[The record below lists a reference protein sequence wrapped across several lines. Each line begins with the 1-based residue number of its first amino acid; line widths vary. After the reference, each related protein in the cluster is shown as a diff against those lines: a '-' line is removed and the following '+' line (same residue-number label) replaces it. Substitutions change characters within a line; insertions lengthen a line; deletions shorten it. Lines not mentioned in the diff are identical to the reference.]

1 MSDQGKECDISQ
13 IPRKGRGA
21 ISNATGR
28 YESRVH
34 EKVDDGWPSLDED
47 PPVLRTTLGTD
58 TARRVI
64 SRNQSPDVPFDQSIN
79 PYRGCEHGCSYCFAR
94 PTHAYLGLSPG
105 LDFESRL
112 FHKPDAPA
120 RLLEELGEKR
130 YVCSPIALGIN
141 TDAYQPVERRLG
153 LTRQILEV
161 LWSHLHPVSIVTKS
175 ALVERD
181 VDLLAAMAGKQLAQV
196 FVSITT
202 LDPGLARSLEPRAP
216 TPARRLSVIRRLA
229 AEGIPCG
236 VLIAPVIPALNDHEL
251 EDILAAAAKAG
262 ALTAGYAMLRLPLE
276 VKPIFTEWLDA
287 HASGRKE
294 HVMSLL
300 RQMHG
305 GREYEA
311 AFGVRMHGRG
321 PYASLMAQRFKMA
334 ARREKLDQKLPSL
347 NCRDFTPPRL
357 NREQLELF

>member
-1 MSDQGKECDISQ
+1 MSNQGKECAISP

-21 ISNATGR
+21 ISNPTGR
-28 YESRVH
+28 YESQVH
-34 EKVDDGWPSLDED
+34 EKVDDGWPSTEED
-47 PPVLRTTLGTD
+47 LPALRTTLEID
-58 TARRVI
+58 NARRVI
-64 SRNQSPDVPFDQSIN
+64 SRNQSPDVPFNQSIN

-120 RLLEELGEKR
+120 RLLEELGEER

-141 TDAYQPVERRLG
+141 TDAYQPIERRLG
-153 LTRQILEV
+153 LTRQLLEV
-161 LWSHLHPVSIVTKS
+161 LWSHHHPVSIVTKS
-175 ALVERD
+175 ALIERD
-181 VDLLAAMAGKQLAQV
+181 IDLLCAMAGKQLAQV

-202 LDPGLARSLEPRAP
+202 LDPVLARSLEPRAP
-216 TPARRLSVIRRLA
+216 TPARRLSVIRHLA
-229 AEGIPCG
+229 SEGIPCG
-236 VLIAPVIPALNDHEL
+236 VLFAPIIPALNDHEL
-251 EDILAAAAKAG
+251 ENILCTAAEAG
-262 ALTAGYAMLRLPLE
+262 AQTAGYAMLRLPLE
-276 VKPIFTEWLDA
+276 VKPIFTEWLDV
-287 HASGRKE
+287 HARGRKE

-311 AFGVRMHGRG
+311 EFGVRMHGRG
-321 PYASLMAQRFKMA
+321 PYAGLIAQRFQMA
-334 ARREKLDQKLPSL
+334 TRREKLNQKLPPL
-347 NCRDFTPPRL
+347 NCGDFRPPKL

>member
-1 MSDQGKECDISQ
+1 MTDWGKECAISQ

-28 YESRVH
+28 YESQVR
-34 EKVDDGWPSLDED
+34 EQVDDGWPSLGED
-47 PPVLRTTLGTD
+47 RPEIRTTLGVD
-58 TARRVI
+58 SARRVI

-120 RLLEELGEKR
+120 RLVEELGEKR

-153 LTRQILEV
+153 LTRQLLEV
-161 LWSHLHPVSIVTKS
+161 LWSQYHPVSIVTKS
-175 ALVERD
+175 ALIERD
-181 VDLLAAMAGKQLAQV
+181 IDLLAAMAAKQLAQV

-202 LDPGLARSLEPRAP
+202 LDPLLARSLEPRAP
-216 TPARRLSVIRRLA
+216 TPARRLSVIRHLA

-251 EDILAAAAKAG
+251 ESILSAAAKAG
-262 ALTAGYAMLRLPLE
+262 AQTAGYAMLRLPLE
-276 VKPIFTEWLDA
+276 VKPIFTEWLDV
-287 HASGRKE
+287 HARGRKE

-311 AFGVRMHGRG
+311 TFGVRMQGRG
-321 PYASLMAQRFKMA
+321 PYASLIAQRFKMA
-334 ARREKLDQKLPSL
+334 ARREKLDQKLPPL
-347 NCRDFTPPRL
+347 NCGDFTPPRL